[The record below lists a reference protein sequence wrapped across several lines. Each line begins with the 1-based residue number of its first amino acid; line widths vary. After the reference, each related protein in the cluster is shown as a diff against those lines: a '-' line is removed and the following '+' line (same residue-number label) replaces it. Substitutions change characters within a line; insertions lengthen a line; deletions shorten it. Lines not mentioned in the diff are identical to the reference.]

1 MNRHLKL
8 VSASLAACLIMLLP
22 FPGLRNNARRA
33 RRRGNSGFP
42 HTYACTGVGRT
53 GGNTRSNT
61 NTHGSANDDAYAD
74 ICTDDTPVPTPTDT
88 PVPSPTLTPPPTDTP
103 VPTPTPSPQPWR
115 TFEYG
120 KDERDASCDTNPN
133 YRIDV
138 PPGWTKQPYLRCGY
152 VQYRPQDDNALLS
165 VDWWDSPEYSSS
177 PSQALKELTEDHQG

>member
-53 GGNTRSNT
+53 GGNTRANT

-74 ICTDDTPVPTPTDT
+74 ICTDGHASTNAHGHSGAITDAYTPTDGHSGANAYPYT
-88 PVPSPTLTPPPTDTP
+88 PADGHSGANADSQPPAVED
-103 VPTPTPSPQPWR
+103 
-115 TFEYG
+115 
-120 KDERDASCDTNPN
+120 
-133 YRIDV
+133 
-138 PPGWTKQPYLRCGY
+138 LRVRKG
-152 VQYRPQDDNALLS
+152 RA
-165 VDWWDSPEYSSS
+165 
-177 PSQALKELTEDHQG
+177 